1 MAHRDELA
9 AARAHIEALQR
20 RVKELEAGDGRA
32 LAAMSLRAERDRL
45 AEEVARLQR
54 ELDDDDAAT
63 PPRASP
69 IPTIH
74 ARDDETEEQRVMA
87 LPTLY
92 EHNRSF
98 PPWHGQPGAGVSCP
112 ACAEEGDR
120 VELITSVRPV
130 RAASPEAEALADD
143 VAGVSCPRCGFLGM
157 KRTR

>member
-20 RVKELEAGDGRA
+20 RVKELEEGDGRA
-32 LAAMSLRAERDRL
+32 LAVMSLRAERDRL
-45 AEEVARLQR
+45 TEEVARLQR
-54 ELDDDDAAT
+54 ELDDDAAT

-69 IPTIH
+69 IPTSH
-74 ARDDETEEQRVMA
+74 ARDDETEEEGVMA

-112 ACAEEGDR
+112 VCAEQGDR
-120 VELITSVRPV
+120 VEMITSLRPV
-130 RAASPEAEALADD
+130 RAASPEAEGLADD
-143 VAGVSCPRCGFLGM
+143 VAGVSCPRCGLLGA
-157 KRTR
+157 KRKR

>member
-20 RVKELEAGDGRA
+20 RVKELEEGDGRA
-32 LAAMSLRAERDRL
+32 LAVVSLRAERDRL

-54 ELDDDDAAT
+54 ELLDDDAAT
-63 PPRASP
+63 PPRASAVP
-69 IPTIH
+69 VIH
-74 ARDDETEEQRVMA
+74 EPQDEAEMA

-98 PPWHGQPGAGVSCP
+98 PPWRGQPGAGVVCP

-120 VELITSVRPV
+120 IELITSVRPV
-130 RAASPEAEALADD
+130 RAASPEAEALSDD
-143 VAGVSCPRCGFLGM
+143 TAGVSCPRCGFLGM
-157 KRTR
+157 KRER